1 MVNTIPFARFRKA
14 RPSGLKRGRR
24 RNRQSTALIVAAL
37 VFAGFL
43 AAGVANAAQLR
54 AGVAKADI
62 TDREA
67 GPVNDPLYVKALV
80 LKDDTTTLVIITV
93 DAVAIGEIGY
103 ISNDYLPTVRSRIK
117 QELGIAPT
125 NVMINAS
132 HCHGV
137 VRPDVDELTFQAVK
151 EALRNMVPVRA
162 GAGTGYEDRIMENRR
177 LKLKNGEERD
187 VRRAYSLPPDEEVA
201 EVGPVDPEIG
211 LLRLDRKDRR
221 TLAVVYN
228 FACHPIQGVP
238 SGGNTADIVGFASKV
253 LEDNL
258 DEGTMALF
266 LQGSAGDINPIFYK
280 HVDHPLDA
288 EPLGNMLGLSA
299 LRAVRKIR
307 TREVGRFKVLNEV
320 IELPRA
326 DTAQRIAG
334 MESERTR
341 LMQSLQGTTLNLK
354 TFLPLA
360 VKYNVWSEFPSYY
373 SHGYLHEEMLG
384 RDGLRKLDANNREA
398 MKQYVRNIHTM
409 EQLTRMNTNLIL
421 LRKHQAKFLAAGK
434 PTLDVELMGV
444 RIGDFVL
451 TTFPGELTV
460 RIGLNIKQKSPH
472 DLTFVAGYTNGYIY
486 YAPTTE
492 QLRNAGGA
500 QEDSDCMLAPHWQ
513 KIYEDK
519 AAEMLGRL

>member
-1 MVNTIPFARFRKA
+1 
-14 RPSGLKRGRR
+14 
-24 RNRQSTALIVAAL
+24 
-37 VFAGFL
+37 
-43 AAGVANAAQLR
+43 
-54 AGVAKADI
+54 
-62 TDREA
+62 
-67 GPVNDPLYVKALV
+67 
-80 LKDDTTTLVIITV
+80 
-93 DAVAIGEIGY
+93 
-103 ISNDYLPTVRSRIK
+103 
-117 QELGIAPT
+117 
-125 NVMINAS
+125 
-132 HCHGV
+132 
-137 VRPDVDELTFQAVK
+137 
-151 EALRNMVPVRA
+151 
-162 GAGTGYEDRIMENRR
+162 
-177 LKLKNGEERD
+177 
-187 VRRAYSLPPDEEVA
+187 
-201 EVGPVDPEIG
+201 
-211 LLRLDRKDRR
+211 
-221 TLAVVYN
+221 
-228 FACHPIQGVP
+228 
-238 SGGNTADIVGFASKV
+238 
-253 LEDNL
+253 
-258 DEGTMALF
+258 MALF

-434 PTLDVELMGV
+434 PTLDVELMG
-444 RIGDFVL
+444 
-451 TTFPGELTV
+451 GEDRGFCADDVSRRTHRTDRTQYQAEV
-460 RIGLNIKQKSPH
+460 SP
-472 DLTFVAGYTNGYIY
+472 
-486 YAPTTE
+486 
-492 QLRNAGGA
+492 
-500 QEDSDCMLAPHWQ
+500 
-513 KIYEDK
+513 
-519 AAEMLGRL
+519 

>member
-201 EVGPVDPEIG
+201 EGGPGGPRNWPSSAGQERQADLGRRLQFRVPSDPGGSERRKYRGHRWVCFESSRRQLGRGYDGPV
-211 LLRLDRKDRR
+211 
-221 TLAVVYN
+221 
-228 FACHPIQGVP
+228 
-238 SGGNTADIVGFASKV
+238 
-253 LEDNL
+253 
-258 DEGTMALF
+258 
-266 LQGSAGDINPIFYK
+266 SAG
-280 HVDHPLDA
+280 
-288 EPLGNMLGLSA
+288 
-299 LRAVRKIR
+299 
-307 TREVGRFKVLNEV
+307 
-320 IELPRA
+320 
-326 DTAQRIAG
+326 QRRG
-334 MESERTR
+334 H
-341 LMQSLQGTTLNLK
+341 QS
-354 TFLPLA
+354 
-360 VKYNVWSEFPSYY
+360 
-373 SHGYLHEEMLG
+373 H
-384 RDGLRKLDANNREA
+384 
-398 MKQYVRNIHTM
+398 
-409 EQLTRMNTNLIL
+409 L
-421 LRKHQAKFLAAGK
+421 L
-434 PTLDVELMGV
+434 
-444 RIGDFVL
+444 
-451 TTFPGELTV
+451 
-460 RIGLNIKQKSPH
+460 
-472 DLTFVAGYTNGYIY
+472 
-486 YAPTTE
+486 
-492 QLRNAGGA
+492 
-500 QEDSDCMLAPHWQ
+500 
-513 KIYEDK
+513 
-519 AAEMLGRL
+519 